1 MKKSYAA
8 KCLLILLSIFILT
21 SCSRNN
27 KTKNEYIGTI
37 HKTNYSEQHKIQLPK
52 TVSCISAENEF
63 YILDEKGTVTKVS
76 ANGEATVQIDGQD
89 SNTVV
94 SLAVGKTSVFL
105 IEQLNQSIRIID
117 ILSNNEPVYI
127 TGQIAGSVGA
137 AIYTDETLVLNDS
150 TTGMLT
156 IINTQGGQTKL
167 IKDVPV
173 CAIACI
179 ENEIFCLLRSAD
191 TKTYQISTLNIQQ
204 ASLELYMDTG
214 IPYSNA
220 ASKCSLYSDADGN
233 FIVMDAQA
241 AYRCNQEK
249 GQSECFLLWQELN
262 VLYMKDIAISSTGI
276 ILGLYGEDNCVL
288 LAADVEDSATV
299 QSPLSSE
306 SIENEKTVLT
316 IATVNDD
323 YDHAEVLKRL
333 ALLYNIQNEAGI
345 KIEVHDYA
353 QDKTNSDDAM
363 LALTTD
369 LITGNAPDI
378 LDCSIL
384 SGLQLASY
392 SKNGVLEVIDEI
404 TSDDKLLSSVMQ
416 PCYIDGHAYSAVCSF
431 TLTPLFVATSKLPHS
446 LEKSVDDVIQG
457 HMDGVCFDWRGEDLL
472 RIYSEYAC
480 ESYLNYDTNTSN
492 FTCESFECIL
502 SFCANSTEDQANGSP
517 VVQQPLPSIAA
528 YRTLQNLYFEAT
540 GVGVRILALNA
551 DGGTTYS
558 DGIHLG
564 ICAGS
569 KNVTAAKSVLMDFLS
584 ENLQKQLPTGFP
596 VNREVLQDQL
606 YAEIGQQS
614 KEFLDS
620 QQQPSEGK
628 VGAPVFLFDETTAAD
643 LMYVLENAN
652 CRRCDNQEIINIIMD
667 EAAPLFAGEK
677 TADEVAMLID
687 NRVALLLSEIN

>member
-288 LAADVEDSATV
+288 LAADVEDIVSWFTPSPYPSA
-299 QSPLSSE
+299 
-306 SIENEKTVLT
+306 
-316 IATVNDD
+316 
-323 YDHAEVLKRL
+323 
-333 ALLYNIQNEAGI
+333 
-345 KIEVHDYA
+345 
-353 QDKTNSDDAM
+353 
-363 LALTTD
+363 
-369 LITGNAPDI
+369 
-378 LDCSIL
+378 
-384 SGLQLASY
+384 
-392 SKNGVLEVIDEI
+392 
-404 TSDDKLLSSVMQ
+404 
-416 PCYIDGHAYSAVCSF
+416 
-431 TLTPLFVATSKLPHS
+431 
-446 LEKSVDDVIQG
+446 
-457 HMDGVCFDWRGEDLL
+457 
-472 RIYSEYAC
+472 
-480 ESYLNYDTNTSN
+480 
-492 FTCESFECIL
+492 
-502 SFCANSTEDQANGSP
+502 
-517 VVQQPLPSIAA
+517 
-528 YRTLQNLYFEAT
+528 
-540 GVGVRILALNA
+540 
-551 DGGTTYS
+551 
-558 DGIHLG
+558 
-564 ICAGS
+564 
-569 KNVTAAKSVLMDFLS
+569 
-584 ENLQKQLPTGFP
+584 
-596 VNREVLQDQL
+596 
-606 YAEIGQQS
+606 
-614 KEFLDS
+614 
-620 QQQPSEGK
+620 
-628 VGAPVFLFDETTAAD
+628 
-643 LMYVLENAN
+643 
-652 CRRCDNQEIINIIMD
+652 
-667 EAAPLFAGEK
+667 
-677 TADEVAMLID
+677 
-687 NRVALLLSEIN
+687 